1 MEKLSTVG
9 NNIVGSEIIKISQ
22 QIKEIS
28 KTKTVINLTIGDFN
42 SKVWP
47 IPSSLRQHIK
57 YAYDDD
63 LTNYPNSQG
72 ELSLRESVSKHIKTQ
87 FNVDYSPEEI
97 LIGGGVRPLIYTVY
111 KATVNPNEEV
121 IYPVPSWNNNHYCF
135 LHNAKK
141 EQIEVRQ
148 TNDSLRSEIFI
159 LGTQLGR
166 YEVTLEHFR
175 NDDPEVYQKF
185 DEWLSNNTE

>member
-1 MEKLSTVG
+1 MKSY
-9 NNIVGSEIIKISQ
+9 
-22 QIKEIS
+22 
-28 KTKTVINLTIGDFN
+28 
-42 SKVWP
+42 
-47 IPSSLRQHIK
+47 K
-57 YAYDDD
+57 YLWFAFFCAIA
-63 LTNYPNSQG
+63 L
-72 ELSLRESVSKHIKTQ
+72 
-87 FNVDYSPEEI
+87 
-97 LIGGGVRPLIYTVY
+97 LIYQARKLV
-111 KATVNPNEEV
+111 A
-121 IYPVPSWNNNHYCF
+121 
-135 LHNAKK
+135 AKK